1 MIGRIY
7 NYMGKWKAYGWAAVA
22 CVMAEAICELLVP
35 MVMADMVDYGVVR
48 GDIAY
53 ILQKGA
59 VMLVFALCALV
70 LGVASAWFS
79 ARAGQGLGA
88 QLRQEQYQKLQ
99 AFSFSNI
106 DRFRVPS
113 LITRMTGDIAN
124 IQNTFSSGIRP
135 AVRGPVMI
143 VVATG
148 VAFHINGKLAFVFF
162 VALPILAVLL
172 FSIIVRV
179 RPLYSKMQTAIDLVN
194 RVIRENLAAIRVVKA
209 YVRGEYEQEK
219 FEQGNHELLTR
230 SEKAF
235 RLSALNMPALQLV
248 MYATILGILW
258 FGGNLI
264 QSGQMQI
271 GELTSFLSYVLQILN
286 SLMMISSVFM
296 MLSRSVASAVRVCE
310 VLDETPDIQDPQTSE
325 QRVLHGEVE
334 FRGVWFKY
342 ESRAQEYVLKDV
354 NLHIPAGQTVG
365 IIGQT
370 GSSKSTLVQLIPRLY
385 EATKGDVFVD
395 GVSVKEYSQA
405 HLRDAI
411 GMVLQKNLLFTGTV
425 RENLQ
430 WGCENATDE
439 EILWACRI
447 AGVDE
452 FLDRLPKG
460 LDTFLD
466 QGGVNVSGGQKQRLC
481 IARAL
486 LKRPKIL
493 ILDDSTSAVDTMT
506 EAVIQRRMQ
515 EELPD
520 MTKIIIAQRVS
531 SVQKADQIVVMA
543 DGVVDAV
550 GTHEQLLAHCEVYR
564 EICESQKQGGLEQ

>member
-1 MIGRIY
+1 
-7 NYMGKWKAYGWAAVA
+7 
-22 CVMAEAICELLVP
+22 
-35 MVMADMVDYGVVR
+35 
-48 GDIAY
+48 
-53 ILQKGA
+53 
-59 VMLVFALCALV
+59 
-70 LGVASAWFS
+70 
-79 ARAGQGLGA
+79 
-88 QLRQEQYQKLQ
+88 
-99 AFSFSNI
+99 
-106 DRFRVPS
+106 
-113 LITRMTGDIAN
+113 
-124 IQNTFSSGIRP
+124 
-135 AVRGPVMI
+135 MI
-143 VVATG
+143 VMATG

-310 VLDETPDIQDPQTSE
+310 VLDETPDIQDPQTSK

-342 ESRAQEYVLKDV
+342 ESGAQEYVLKDV

>member
-1 MIGRIY
+1 
-7 NYMGKWKAYGWAAVA
+7 MGKWKAYGWAAVA
-22 CVMAEAICELLVP
+22 CVMAEAICELIVP

-310 VLDETPDIQDPQTSE
+310 VLDETPDIQDPQASDR
-325 QRVLHGEVE
+325 RVSRGEVE

-342 ESRAQEYVLKDV
+342 ESGAQEYVLKDV
-354 NLHIPAGQTVG
+354 NLQIPAGQTVG

-385 EATKGDVFVD
+385 EATKGEVLVD
-395 GVSVKEYSQA
+395 GVSVKEYQQA

-430 WGCENATDE
+430 WGCEHATDE

-460 LDTFLD
+460 LDTDLD

-515 EELPD
+515 EELPH

-543 DGVVDAV
+543 DGIVHAV
-550 GTHEQLLAHCEVYR
+550 GTHEQLLADCEVYR

>member
-1 MIGRIY
+1 
-7 NYMGKWKAYGWAAVA
+7 MGKWKAYAWGAVA
-22 CVMAEAICELLVP
+22 CVMAEAIFELLVP
-35 MVMADMVDYGVVR
+35 MVMADMVDYGVANQ
-48 GDIAY
+48 DMPY

-59 VMLVFALCALV
+59 VMLVCALCALV
-70 LGVASAWFS
+70 LGVASSWFS

-88 QLRQEQYQKLQ
+88 QLREEQYRKLQ

-135 AVRGPVMI
+135 GVRGPVMI

-172 FSIIVRV
+172 FSIITRV
-179 RPLYSKMQTAIDLVN
+179 RPLYSKMQIAIDTVN

-219 FEQGNHELLTR
+219 FEEGNQELLVR

-235 RLSALNMPALQLV
+235 RLSAMNMPALQLV

-264 QSGQMQI
+264 QSGEMQI

-296 MLSRSVASAVRVCE
+296 LLSRSVASAVRVCE
-310 VLDETPDIQDPQTSE
+310 VLDEVPDIQDTKADSH
-325 QRVLHGEVE
+325 VVTKGDVE
-334 FRGVWFKY
+334 FRDVWFKY
-342 ESRAQEYVLKDV
+342 ESGAQEYVLK
-354 NLHIPAGQTVG
+354 NISLHIQPGQTVG

-385 EATKGDVFVD
+385 EATKGTVLVD
-395 GVSVKEYSQA
+395 GIPVQEYHQA

-430 WGCENATDE
+430 WGNQNASDD
-439 EILWACRI
+439 EILWACRV

-452 FLDRLPKG
+452 FLNRLPKG
-460 LDTFLD
+460 LDTFLE

-493 ILDDSTSAVDTMT
+493 ILDDSTSAVDTVT
-506 EAVIQRRMQ
+506 EAGIRQRMNQ
-515 EELPD
+515 DLPD

-531 SVQKADQIVVMA
+531 SVQHADQIFVLS
-543 DGVVDAV
+543 DGNLHAC
-550 GTHEQLLAHCEVYR
+550 GRHEQLLEECEVYR
-564 EICESQKQGGLEQ
+564 EICESQKQGGIEGEK